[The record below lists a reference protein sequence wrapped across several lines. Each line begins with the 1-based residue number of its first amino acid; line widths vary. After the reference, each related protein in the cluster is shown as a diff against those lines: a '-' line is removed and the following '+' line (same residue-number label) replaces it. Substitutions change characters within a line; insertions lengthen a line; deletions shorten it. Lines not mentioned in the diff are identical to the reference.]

1 MSKTKKLL
9 KKVKKMFQSKK
20 HWKQRDLKVLE
31 RFVKR
36 QKKKPLTIKQYF
48 FGTTDAMETAIAR
61 KRHFKKSK

>member
-20 HWKQRDLKVLE
+20 HWKQRDLQVLE

-48 FGTTDAMETAIAR
+48 LSLI
-61 KRHFKKSK
+61 HI

>member
-48 FGTTDAMETAIAR
+48 LGTTDAIETAIAR
-61 KRHFKKSK
+61 KRHF

>member
-48 FGTTDAMETAIAR
+48 FGKTDAMERNIAR
-61 KRHFKKSK
+61 QKNHKK

>member
-1 MSKTKKLL
+1 
-9 KKVKKMFQSKK
+9 MFQSKK

-48 FGTTDAMETAIAR
+48 FGKTDAMETNIAR
-61 KRHFKKSK
+61 QKFHKK